1 MITFFAHTSVLHDI
15 GVSAQIAQQQ
25 LGHTTVE
32 TTLNF
37 YTHAIPDTH
46 RRAIE
51 SLEEALFPVVPK
63 CSHIGNSGK
72 ETKAVIH

>member
-1 MITFFAHTSVLHDI
+1 MRT
-15 GVSAQIAQQQ
+15 
-25 LGHTTVE
+25 LGRASQEVRRQVE
-32 TTLNF
+32 RGRGTLLLRPRPNF

-63 CSHIGNSGK
+63 CSQVGDGAK
-72 ETKAVIH
+72 EAKVVIH